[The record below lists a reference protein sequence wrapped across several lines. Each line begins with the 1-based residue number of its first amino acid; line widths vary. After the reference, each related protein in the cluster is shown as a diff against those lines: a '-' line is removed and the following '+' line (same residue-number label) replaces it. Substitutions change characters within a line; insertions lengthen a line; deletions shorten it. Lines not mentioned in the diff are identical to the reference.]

1 MMTSMNPSNDI
12 LQLRARI
19 AAIAARLIAQDGA
32 DYDTAK
38 RKAARQVL
46 GNARIQSGHLPDDA
60 QVEEEVRQYQAIF
73 LGGRQHQRVER
84 LRKVALEVMDALAR
98 FHPYLTGNVL
108 SGTAG
113 DYDDIHLQLFA
124 ESAKEIEIYLLNQ
137 NVNFEITESPH
148 FKGGNHDPVET
159 LSFLWRNEGVHVQL
173 YEMNDLRGALKPRAD
188 GRLLRA
194 DAAALRALMDD
205 AATHQE

>member
-1 MMTSMNPSNDI
+1 MMNSMNPSNDI
-12 LQLRARI
+12 LELRARI

-73 LGGRQHQRVER
+73 LGGRQQLRVER
-84 LRKVALEVMDALAR
+84 LRKIALEVMDALER

-113 DYDDIHLQLFA
+113 EYDDIQLQLFA
-124 ESAKEIEIYLLNQ
+124 ESAKEIEIFLLNQ

-148 FKGGNHDPVET
+148 FKGSHYDPVET
-159 LSFLWRNEGVHVQL
+159 LSFLWRNEGVHAQL
-173 YEMNDLRGALKPRAD
+173 YDYDDLRGAHKLRAD
-188 GRLLRA
+188 GRLQRA

-205 AATHQE
+205 ASTAQD

>member
-1 MMTSMNPSNDI
+1 MNPSNDI

-46 GNARIQSGHLPDDA
+46 GNARIQSGHLPDDN

-73 LGGRQHQRVER
+73 LGGRQAQRVER
-84 LRKVALEVMDALAR
+84 LRRIALEVMDALAR
-98 FHPYLTGNVL
+98 FNPYLTGNVL

-113 DYDDIHLQLFA
+113 DYDDIQLQLFA

-137 NVNFEITESPH
+137 NVNFEITESSH
-148 FKGGNHDPVET
+148 FKGGHYDPVET
-159 LSFLWRNEGVHVQL
+159 LSFLWKNEGVHAQL
-173 YEMNDLRGALKPRAD
+173 YEMDDLRGALKPRAD

-194 DAAALRALMDD
+194 DAAALRALL
-205 AATHQE
+205 QE